1 MTARLHVVLYKPLI
15 HWNTGAIGRTCL
27 GFGAKLHL
35 VKPLGFELDDTKI
48 RRAGLDYWQH
58 VDLAVHENW
67 QDFQD
72 AELSRFSA
80 AYLISKQDKLGEM
93 SLLQTEFDFRSNDHG
108 EADVALIFGN
118 EDKGLTGL
126 PESALRWPSVY
137 IPMAPEIRSYNL
149 ANSVNVV
156 LWEAFRQRHKQGG
169 PGA

>member
-1 MTARLHVVLYKPLI
+1 MATWPGARQYNMDSKTNMDPASLWI
-15 HWNTGAIGRTCL
+15 TSNTI
-27 GFGAKLHL
+27 
-35 VKPLGFELDDTKI
+35 
-48 RRAGLDYWQH
+48 DYC
-58 VDLAVHENW
+58 DPKDIPRPN
-67 QDFQD
+67 
-72 AELSRFSA
+72 
-80 AYLISKQDKLGEM
+80 
-93 SLLQTEFDFRSNDHG
+93 